1 VIIES
6 NKPMKKTYGILLIAL
21 SVFAA
26 PAFAQLVLQPKTYE
40 HYINAFNTDD
50 EELYPQYISNAES
63 WAFLSKNIPLFDCPD
78 STMEQTYYFRWW
90 TFRKHIRKTPEGF
103 VILEFLPDV
112 NWAGKYNTISC
123 AAAPHIYEGRWLH
136 DQRYI
141 NDYIQFWF
149 KGGGHLRSYSNW
161 VTDAAYNQYL
171 TTGNAEL
178 IKRLLPDFIQNYL
191 AWEKEKRDS
200 TGLFWQQDN
209 RDGMEIS
216 ICGSQSADATG
227 YRATINSYM
236 YAEASAISEIAKLTG
251 QTQLSLNY
259 RHKAVRLKSLLLQ
272 TLWDAKAQFFKVIP
286 RNGTMQLCSARE
298 LHGYTPWYF
307 NIPDNSYA
315 VAWKFLMDST
325 YFYAPYGPTTA
336 EQDHPDFQISYK
348 DHECQWNGPS
358 WPFSTA
364 ITLTAMA
371 NVLNHDQQSYIN
383 KADYY
388 KLLSTYAKSQRRT
401 LENGKQVP
409 WIDENLNPYTGDWI
423 ARTRLKNWP
432 NGAWPA
438 NNGGKERGKDYNHST
453 FCDLIITGLVGLR
466 PSAGNR
472 VTVNPLV
479 PSTWQYFCLDNISYH
494 GRQLTILYDK
504 TGQRYRKGIGF
515 MLFEN
520 GKKVASSK
528 SLTQLS
534 YQMAS

>member
-1 VIIES
+1 MKRSFSII
-6 NKPMKKTYGILLIAL
+6 LISL
-21 SVFAA
+21 SIFAE
-26 PAFAQLVLQPKTYE
+26 PTFAQLVLQPKTYK
-40 HYINAFNTDD
+40 HYINTFNTND

-78 STMEQTYYFRWW
+78 STLEKTYYFRWW
-90 TFRKHIRKTPEGF
+90 TFRKHIRKTPQGF

-136 DQRYI
+136 NQRYI

-149 KGGGHLRSYSNW
+149 RGGGNLRSYSNW
-161 VTDAAYNQYL
+161 ITDAAYNQYL

-178 IKRLLPDFIQNYL
+178 IKQLLPDFIQNYL

-236 YAEASAISEIAKLTG
+236 YAEALAISKIAKLTG
-251 QTQLSLNY
+251 QTTLSQNY
-259 RHKAVRLKSLLLQ
+259 RNKATDLKSLLLQ
-272 TLWDAKAQFFKVIP
+272 KLWDTKAQFFKVIP
-286 RNGTMQLCSARE
+286 RNGSMQLCSARE

-336 EQDHPDFQISYK
+336 EQDHPDFKISYK

-371 NVLNHDQQSYIN
+371 NVLNHGEQPYIN
-383 KADYY
+383 KTNYY
-388 KLLSTYAKSQRRT
+388 KLLSTYAKSQTRT

-432 NGAWPA
+432 SGAWPA

-453 FCDLIITGLVGLR
+453 FCDLIITGLIGLR
-466 PSAGNR
+466 PAADNG
-472 VTVNPLV
+472 VTVHPLV
-479 PSTWQYFCLDNISYH
+479 PPTWGYFCLDNISYH
-494 GRQLTILYDK
+494 GKILTILYDK
-504 TGQRYRKGIGF
+504 TGQRYHKGIGF

-520 GKKVASSK
+520 GKKVASRKLLNS
-528 SLTQLS
+528 LS
-534 YQMAS
+534 YQMVP